1 MTQFNSLEEGL
12 TDLMERMEVDMPQF
26 NDKVDAVFYNRSYAC
41 ERLINMARES
51 TTEHTVWINMVGNPF
66 ETTNNGNNFDNI
78 LWFLS
83 YEQLAEHFDVPMSW
97 VHAIRLKVKT
107 DPMRR
112 TWEAVGL
119 NMTHEGYIT
128 DNCYAAFLDGVTAG
142 LIPPADNI
150 EELRH
155 PDMVALTKGY
165 IESFKEFMAEMD
177 MNSNAEDILKGYDF
191 TLA

>member
-51 TTEHTVWINMVGNPF
+51 TTEHTVWISMVGNPF

-83 YEQLAEHFDVPMSW
+83 YEQLAEHFDVPISW
-97 VHAIRLKVKT
+97 VNAIRLKVKT

-112 TWEAVGL
+112 TWKAVGL
-119 NMTHEGYIT
+119 NMTYEGYIT
-128 DNCYAAFLDGVTAG
+128 DDC
-142 LIPPADNI
+142 
-150 EELRH
+150 
-155 PDMVALTKGY
+155 
-165 IESFKEFMAEMD
+165 
-177 MNSNAEDILKGYDF
+177 
-191 TLA
+191 